1 MLLLRLVWPQ
11 KSEAILAGR
20 QAKTLSRVQL
30 EQALSA
36 TRKTRYP
43 TRDRAMLLLSAKA
56 GLRAAEIAGLTWPM
70 ILDAGGR
77 LADEIALA
85 DHIAKKGSGRT
96 IPIHPLLRATL
107 IRLRRRT
114 GSKGHVIKS
123 ERGERLAAG
132 SVVNWFRSFYA
143 SLGLQGCTS
152 HSGRRT
158 FITLAARRVAK
169 AGGSIRDVQALA
181 GHRSLNH
188 TQRYVEASNQAQR
201 RLVTLL

>member
-1 MLLLRLVWPQ
+1 M
-11 KSEAILAGR
+11 AGR
-20 QAKTLSRVQL
+20 QAKILTANQL
-30 EQALSA
+30 KQALSA
-36 TRKTRYP
+36 ARITRYP

-56 GLRAAEIAGLTWPM
+56 GLRAAEIAGLTWSM
-70 ILDAGGR
+70 ILDASGR
-77 LADEIALA
+77 LTDEIALS

-96 IPIHPLLRATL
+96 IPIHPILRATL

-123 ERGERLAAG
+123 ERGERLSAG

-143 SLGLQGCTS
+143 GLGLQGCSS

-158 FITLAARRVAK
+158 FITLAARRVSK
-169 AGGSIRDVQALA
+169 AGGSLRDVQILS
-181 GHRSLNH
+181 GHSSILH
-188 TQRYVEASNQAQR
+188 TQGYIDPSSKAQR

>member
-1 MLLLRLVWPQ
+1 M
-11 KSEAILAGR
+11 AGR
-20 QAKTLSRVQL
+20 QAKILTANQL
-30 EQALSA
+30 KQALSA
-36 TRKTRYP
+36 ASKTRYP

-56 GLRAAEIAGLTWPM
+56 GLRAAEIAGLTWSM
-70 ILDAGGR
+70 ILDASGR
-77 LADEIALA
+77 LTDEIALA
-85 DHIAKKGSGRT
+85 DYIAKKGSGRT
-96 IPIHPLLRATL
+96 IPIHPILRATL

-123 ERGERLAAG
+123 ERGERLSAG
-132 SVVNWFRSFYA
+132 SVVNWFGSFYA
-143 SLGLQGCTS
+143 DLGLQGCSS

-158 FITLAARRVAK
+158 FITLAARRVSK

-188 TQRYVEASNQAQR
+188 TQRYVEVSNQAQR

>member
-1 MLLLRLVWPQ
+1 M
-11 KSEAILAGR
+11 AGR
-20 QAKTLSRVQL
+20 QAKILTANQL
-30 EQALSA
+30 KQALSA
-36 TRKTRYP
+36 ARKTRYP
-43 TRDRAMLLLSAKA
+43 KRDRAMLLLSAKA
-56 GLRAAEIAGLTWPM
+56 GLRAAEIAGLTWSM
-70 ILDAGGR
+70 ILDASGR

-85 DHIAKKGSGRT
+85 DYIAKKGSGRT
-96 IPIHPLLRATL
+96 IPIHPILRATL

-123 ERGERLAAG
+123 ERGERLSAG
-132 SVVNWFRSFYA
+132 SVVNWFRAHYSR
-143 SLGLQGCTS
+143 LGLQGCSS

-158 FITLAARRVAK
+158 FVTLAARRVAK

-188 TQRYVEASNQAQR
+188 TQRYVEASTQAQR